1 MEIKGL
7 TGPIQFKKGRRT
19 DFKLDL
25 MKLKQHTLAKVGEW
39 TPGIGVNITDMSAFH
54 DTAPYNITLVVVTI
68 LVSKIFIFY
77 TFIELFKI
85 VYAIPYLLSFI

>member
-7 TGPIQFKKGRRT
+7 TGPIQFKEGRRS

-25 MKLKQHTLAKVGEW
+25 MKLKQHTLLKVGEW
-39 TPGIGVNITDMSAFH
+39 IPRLGVNITDMSAFH

-68 LVSKIFIFY
+68 VVSTIMRFECLKI
-77 TFIELFKI
+77 
-85 VYAIPYLLSFI
+85 

>member
-7 TGPIQFKKGRRT
+7 TGPIQFKNGQRT

-25 MKLKQHTLAKVGEW
+25 MKLKQHALAKVGEW
-39 TPGIGVNITDMSAFH
+39 TPGLGVNITDMSAFH

-68 LVSKIFIFY
+68 VVSTKCFIFQ
-77 TFIELFKI
+77 T
-85 VYAIPYLLSFI
+85 

>member
-1 MEIKGL
+1 MKGL
-7 TGPIQFKKGRRT
+7 TGPIQFKGGQRT

-39 TPGIGVNITDMSAFH
+39 TPGLGVNITDMSAFH

-68 LVSKIFIFY
+68 VVNIHFYVLNASQSNGFINIHVHCLY
-77 TFIELFKI
+77 I
-85 VYAIPYLLSFI
+85 